1 MELVELLYFSLLEL
15 GCEAMIS
22 PNRIITGSTNIVIG
36 CHLLDPA
43 LTGSL
48 PADTVLLNTEQ
59 VCDDDKSWNDNI
71 FRWFGAGYQVWDY
84 SQRNIE
90 RFLSLGVANV
100 RKLNLGF
107 QKELVRIPKD
117 VAKDID
123 VLFYGALNRRRVL
136 ILEKLQKAGLRVETL
151 FGVYA
156 GKRDQWVARSKVV
169 LNLHYHRS
177 QIFEVVRVFYL
188 LTNSVAVV
196 GEVNPATS
204 IEPDFRRGIIPSPY
218 EELVERTVEVARDD
232 RMRMQYEEGAFAAIA
247 RRPPKRIHQGS
258 ALGRGPAPPADI
270 RPQMKRPCLNA
281 RHGLFCAR
289 FKVQRGGRPRPSPVP
304 KRRPPWG

>member
-1 MELVELLYFSLLEL
+1 MKKYNICLVSPEGYAHARAFVELVELLYFSLLEL
-15 GCEAMIS
+15 GLRGYDLPQPDHHGKHQYRHRM
-22 PNRIITGSTNIVIG
+22 PPFGSRS
-36 CHLLDPA
+36 DRQPA
-43 LTGSL
+43 
-48 PADTVLLNTEQ
+48 ADTILLNTEQ

-84 SQRNIE
+84 SERNIE

-107 QKELVRIPKD
+107 QKELVRIPKN

-123 VLFYGALNRRRVL
+123 VLFYGTLNRRRVL
-136 ILEKLQKAGLRVETL
+136 ILENLQKAGLRVETL

-169 LNLHYHRS
+169 LNHHYHQS

-204 IEPDFRRGIIPSPY
+204 IEPDFRRGIIPCPY
-218 EELVERTVEVARDD
+218 EQLVERTVEVARDD
-232 RMRMQYEEGAFAAIA
+232 RMRMQCEERAFAAIA
-247 RRPPKRIHQGS
+247 RRPQSEYTK
-258 ALGRGPAPPADI
+258 AL
-270 RPQMKRPCLNA
+270 L
-281 RHGLFCAR
+281 
-289 FKVQRGGRPRPSPVP
+289 
-304 KRRPPWG
+304 